1 MLVRKDFAMQDD
13 SVTVK
18 LTQTEFKVIK
28 NLRSLIS
35 QSPYGRLE
43 VLIREG
49 RVIQIRP
56 TPYINGIEE
65 KKGG

>member
-1 MLVRKDFAMQDD
+1 MDK

-18 LTQTEFKVIK
+18 ITQTEFKVIK

-35 QSPYGRLE
+35 QSSYGRLE

-56 TPYINGIEE
+56 TPYINGIED
-65 KKGG
+65 KKGGGE